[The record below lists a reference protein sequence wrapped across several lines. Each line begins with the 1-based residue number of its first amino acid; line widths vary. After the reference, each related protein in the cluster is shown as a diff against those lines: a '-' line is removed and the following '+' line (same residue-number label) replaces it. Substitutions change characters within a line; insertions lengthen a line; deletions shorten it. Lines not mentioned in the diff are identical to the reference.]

1 MDSSPAGQGGGGAA
15 ASAGAGG
22 LPPSVPMPAAGAGG
36 SPDAPGGV
44 DGCAA
49 ALLCDDFEDDASDM
63 APGAPWTVEL
73 NGGDV
78 LVSSERAY
86 SGENSVHVSN
96 TSGAYKRAYFSVA
109 GDPVFP
115 AAGAEMYGRMMMW
128 LEATP
133 PGSVHW
139 TFIQAEGPSE
149 DGSYDIYYR
158 YGGQHEGRL
167 MANFETNGIAT
178 DCWDHSDT
186 VMPTQTWA
194 CLEWRFDTA
203 TDEMQFWLDGTEVS
217 DIHPIGTGE
226 GCVGQDLDGAWPAP
240 PAFEVL
246 RLGWEKYQESEELHA
261 FIDDVAVS
269 TERVGCPADDR

>member
-158 YGGQHEGRL
+158 YGGQHEARL